1 MIDQINRC
9 ESIKELKRYLRR
21 KLTVRD
27 AFQLP
32 RTLRV
37 LVRQDAMKFEIDGEF
52 DNIAV
57 LYLQV
62 SINLRDVVR
71 KAPPIYRSL
80 LESSAQFWEEEAK
93 KADIRANKLRRVKKE
108 VVPGHSSPISIPLSI
123 PRPRSKSSS
132 GLKPKKKTLRVL
144 TSKNTK
150 RNSKPYKRTITVSDN
165 QSQEEKPIVRGSLK
179 NPRSGSSLK
188 TR

>member
-1 MIDQINRC
+1 MTDQVNRC

-21 KLTVRD
+21 NLTVRD

-37 LVRQDAMKFEIDGEF
+37 LVRQDAMKFEIDEEF
-52 DNIAV
+52 DNIAI
-57 LYLQV
+57 LYSQV
-62 SINLRDVVR
+62 SINLRFVVR

-80 LESSAQFWEEEAK
+80 LESSAQFWEQEAK
-93 KADIRANKLRRVKKE
+93 KADIRANKLRRSKE
-108 VVPGHSSPISIPLSI
+108 VAPGHTNPISI

-132 GLKPKKKTLRVL
+132 GLKPKKRTLRIL

-150 RNSKPYKRTITVSDN
+150 PNSKPYKRIITVSDN
-165 QSQEEKPIVRGSLK
+165 QSQEEKPIMRGSPK
-179 NPRSGSSLK
+179 NPRSSSSIK